1 LRKSSDGRRLQAL
14 HSTRQFL
21 TTKRTKV
28 TKKYF
33 LSFAFLRLGSGQ
45 VFAVGFISSFVLFA
59 AFAVIFPF
67 SSLVAA
73 LPR

>member
-1 LRKSSDGRRLQAL
+1 VKQRNHEAHERHEEVLM
-14 HSTRQFL
+14 
-21 TTKRTKV
+21 
-28 TKKYF
+28 
-33 LSFAFLRLGSGQ
+33 SFAFLRLGSGQ